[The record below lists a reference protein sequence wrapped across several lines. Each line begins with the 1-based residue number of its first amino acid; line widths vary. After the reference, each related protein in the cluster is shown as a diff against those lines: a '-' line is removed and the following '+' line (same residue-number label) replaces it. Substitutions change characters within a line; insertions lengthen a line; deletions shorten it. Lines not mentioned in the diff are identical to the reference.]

1 MTLSPHYRPCFFNLS
16 FHTAHFLSLTFPY
29 FLFRILSTLPDDLP
43 LYLTASL
50 PSESFH
56 FSCRKETAFPRV
68 MFIFIWKKT
77 FSSRANGYA
86 APSYNQDEQP
96 CQISTPK
103 VIYRSSEQTHTA
115 CRLLWITS
123 WSASLHGPNTFLHV
137 TVKYADKWIK
147 TRRIGIR
154 TEGKQSCR
162 WVNFSHTQP
171 TQPTGYT
178 DPVHLWR
185 EETRREKT
193 NYSWLI
199 SAVCTKEDKDLKAAD
214 ETYRLIAL
222 KIMNAAM
229 RNGVKT
235 EGGSAWDRKLH
246 SALWC
251 TLCFKNVY
259 HPSLSVIL
267 TARFQ

>member
-1 MTLSPHYRPCFFNLS
+1 MTYPFTSLHHSPLRVFISAAEKKLLSRVLFS
-16 FHTAHFLSLTFPY
+16 FS
-29 FLFRILSTLPDDLP
+29 SG
-43 LYLTASL
+43 
-50 PSESFH
+50 
-56 FSCRKETAFPRV
+56 
-68 MFIFIWKKT
+68 KKT

-123 WSASLHGPNTFLHV
+123 WSASLHGPSTFFTCHSKICGQV
-137 TVKYADKWIK
+137 NKDENRNSD
-147 TRRIGIR
+147 RRKAVMQMGQLF
-154 TEGKQSCR
+154 T
-162 WVNFSHTQP
+162 TQP

-185 EETRREKT
+185 KETRREKT

-229 RNGVKT
+229 RNRVKT

>member
-1 MTLSPHYRPCFFNLS
+1 MFLQPLLPHRPLPFLNLPLLPLSHSLHPSGWPTPLPHCITPLWEFSFQLPKRNCFPACY
-16 FHTAHFLSLTFPY
+16 FHFHLEKKHFLPELMVTRLQVIIKMNNRAKYQRQRSFTGHPNRHTQHADYSGSQVGRLAY
-29 FLFRILSTLPDDLP
+29 MGLIL
-43 LYLTASL
+43 
-50 PSESFH
+50 
-56 FSCRKETAFPRV
+56 
-68 MFIFIWKKT
+68 
-77 FSSRANGYA
+77 
-86 APSYNQDEQP
+86 
-96 CQISTPK
+96 
-103 VIYRSSEQTHTA
+103 
-115 CRLLWITS
+115 
-123 WSASLHGPNTFLHV
+123 FLHV

-162 WVNFSHTQP
+162 WVNFSQP
-171 TQPTGYT
+171 NQPNPQDTPTLSISDG
-178 DPVHLWR
+178 R
-185 EETRREKT
+185 KQGERKT

-229 RNGVKT
+229 RNRVKT